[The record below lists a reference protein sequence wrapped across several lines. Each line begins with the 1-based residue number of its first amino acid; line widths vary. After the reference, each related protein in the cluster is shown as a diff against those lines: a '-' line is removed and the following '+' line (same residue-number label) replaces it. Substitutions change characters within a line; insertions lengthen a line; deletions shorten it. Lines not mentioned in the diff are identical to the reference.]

1 MASQTLESLC
11 VTDDAVTMPVFRPL
25 IGFDKNDIVAIAK
38 KIDTFNTS
46 ILPYEDCCTVFV
58 PQHPVTKP
66 EVQKMRESE
75 ALVDFSEMIRRAME
89 NTETVTAI

>member
-1 MASQTLESLC
+1 M
-11 VTDDAVTMPVFRPL
+11 
-25 IGFDKNDIVAIAK
+25 
-38 KIDTFNTS
+38 
-46 ILPYEDCCTVFV
+46 FV

-75 ALVDFSEMIRRAME
+75 ALVDFSEMIRRAIE